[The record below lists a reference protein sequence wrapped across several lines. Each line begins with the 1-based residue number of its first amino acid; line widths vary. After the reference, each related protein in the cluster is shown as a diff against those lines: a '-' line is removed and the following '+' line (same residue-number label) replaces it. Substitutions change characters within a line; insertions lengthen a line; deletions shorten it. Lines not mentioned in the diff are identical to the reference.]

1 MNKVAM
7 KLQDALKASLDV
19 VLTASVRLQMTIL
32 VVVLELLQSHRSPV
46 VLSLFTVVALMVKWL
61 PLGQTEKVVVA
72 FFMWIA
78 TQQHSDVVLTKRPS
92 RLDLTTKVAPLD
104 VKIPNMD
111 AARMVKLLQKDKT
124 MRVVKRKSSSASAGR
139 LFMDVAPME
148 RLLQR
153 DPTFLVVILRDLSHS
168 AISLPMVVVLMVKMW
183 PLDLILKDA
192 QKKDPMN

>member
-19 VLTASVRLQMTIL
+19 VLMVSVRLQMTIL

-139 LFMDVAPME
+139 LFMDVALME

-183 PLDLILKDA
+183 LLDLILKDA